1 MRTRYLNIDYFTAT
15 PTQTPEST
23 TFLHL
28 PIPHL
33 PPSNLSTA
41 FDGLQLPR
49 FDSEL
54 EVSLQ
59 IEQLPI
65 GAALSKFFSDVL
77 PQEIVINVADFEAV
91 DSSPSSR
98 SFGSGIR
105 ELQFW
110 EQKAEDLKEEKGS
123 EDPITF
129 GSETHGTDFRK
140 KDNGRRDAEKDAH
153 PYEMLRFETP
163 ELDVFVENA
172 YIYEKEGLPFLSEV
186 PEAENNLEMLNRTL
200 EFPWEVHESVHT
212 VEDFHSEYSMDQK
225 AYMFGDDCSYKDQMH
240 FYQNFPLLEVNE
252 ITLPTLTG
260 LSVED
265 ELSSVYEKIEPQHG
279 DKKDNLNGKE
289 LLGPKEYGIL
299 EGLLDLRSDLGSLEI
314 TPEMDLLSMVEM
326 PQIQGNIAYQ
336 RTSTGACFQSVSP
349 VVFEEFQILDL
360 NSSQHFEVLI
370 STLTPNEPETC
381 DWMFHGDINFNT
393 LIVSHEL
400 ALVDDTF
407 KSLPVPVLSDHEKIC
422 SSYVVMEETLTN
434 LQPLPLSASDRIYL
448 DWHFLEKDKCN
459 CQISFSHQKILE
471 DTNSLSTCFDWD
483 SYDDGKLVYDF
494 AFSDAAV
501 DEFNTEEKKELQ
513 ELPSDGIPMLAGHLG
528 DTSGKLSGG
537 AFPQKKI
544 GEHIDKRGAERASSL
559 FKSMSQFNDIG
570 FFLNPQKA
578 STGGNSNCAVTTVA
592 NATFPKLINSNSL
605 TFLFK
610 YANTRF
616 ENMNDQQSKKLSDI
630 FPGQEKSNMRYK
642 EGVDEVEA
650 SSMPLPN
657 LSVPSA
663 VEAERFQQSMV
674 SFPEMVIVV
683 NTQNLDKEMIVS
695 RRSTYQKI
703 LAMEK
708 EGVQVVERDS
718 DLPVDIIIS
727 SAICLVWYDCKN
739 IGKKATTLD
748 EASSCLPL
756 CIENIATNVLT
767 LLSFTFSGCFMI
779 FEGENGFLSTVMEY
793 SDGLYA
799 AAAGLG
805 IDLQLFNS
813 YSSELTDEIILSC
826 MGHATKSNRFIY
838 PQMPESESLAESFLT
853 RFPSV
858 NALTAHAILSSGGLL
873 KEFLES
879 SHETRMSV
887 IQKYHVPDES
897 ITLFSTLC
905 KYGEPADS
913 KSIMTDCSSSVSS
926 GPDSGRYNRN
936 LVLER
941 KKRKYNG
948 SPDKYEL
955 QTDEFLHLEP
965 LNQFSTDILNPSTAS
980 KLADSCM
987 SKSPKIIDE
996 FRKSRFSQN
1005 DLFDQEVGLDMDMM
1019 MNPFKVFEPYDSQI
1033 SKGPQVLNEIKRSC
1047 SSLKDKLS
1055 GQKRGSD
1062 TPIMKNF
1069 DFYNKNSEVLHED
1082 LKGEV
1087 VDLKGSPVLDED
1099 FSFIGNSMKFSSEM
1113 PELEMDST
1121 RKSKAARKLSF
1132 GSSSHRT
1139 FPTAAEINSTPTVW
1153 RSAENLR
1160 KISQVGA
1167 NNYSD
1172 TNLEH
1177 DVFPLTNRNKPLEET
1192 FMKRSGGKSQGLH
1205 FHENDI
1211 SPYGGT
1217 QGLHLYG
1224 NDISHYGG
1232 TPLSKALRSG
1242 SSQKNTP
1249 WTIEFL
1255 NRIKEKSRL
1264 RQQSLPGDLSG
1275 PSLGYPGNVSKVT
1288 KRRSPSILDFYKYQ
1302 GGNTPRKFPGK
1313 KRQKRTLQSS
1323 SSSKNETISAPRLTE
1338 WTPIDKR
1345 ARQTLSFA
1353 TKDSGNQTKLVW
1365 SDGAHGVRKK
1375 FQMQT

>member
-15 PTQTPEST
+15 PTQTPDST

-33 PPSNLSTA
+33 PPSNLSTP
-41 FDGLQLPR
+41 FDGLQLSR

-65 GAALSKFFSDVL
+65 GDALSKFFSDVL
-77 PQEIVINVADFEAV
+77 PQKIVIDVADLEAG

-98 SFGSGIR
+98 SFGSGSR
-105 ELQFW
+105 ELQFS
-110 EQKAEDLKEEKGS
+110 EQKAEDLKEEKRS
-123 EDPITF
+123 EDQITF
-129 GSETHGTDFRK
+129 GSKTHEADFRK

-153 PYEMLRFETP
+153 PYEMLHFETP
-163 ELDVFVENA
+163 ELDVFLENA

-212 VEDFHSEYSMDQK
+212 VEDVHSEYSMDQK
-225 AYMFGDDCSYKDQMH
+225 AYMFEDDCSYKDQMH

-265 ELSSVYEKIEPQHG
+265 ELSSVYENIEPQHW
-279 DKKDNLNGKE
+279 DKKDKLNGKE
-289 LLGPKEYGIL
+289 LLGTKEYGTL
-299 EGLLDLRSDLGSLEI
+299 ECLLDLRSDLGSLDI

-326 PQIQGNIAYQ
+326 PQMQGNITYQ
-336 RTSTGACFQSVSP
+336 GTSMDACFQSRSL

-370 STLTPNEPETC
+370 STLTANEPETC

-400 ALVDDTF
+400 ALVDGTF
-407 KSLPVPVLSDHEKIC
+407 KSLPVPVLSDHENIC

-494 AFSDAAV
+494 AFSDDAV
-501 DEFNTEEKKELQ
+501 DEFNTEENKELQ

-544 GEHIDKRGAERASSL
+544 GEHIDKRGAKRASSL
-559 FKSMSQFNDIG
+559 FKSMSQFNDIS

-592 NATFPKLINSNSL
+592 NATSPKM
-605 TFLFK
+605 
-610 YANTRF
+610 YAQGEQSYSISAPV
-616 ENMNDQQSKKLSDI
+616 ENMNDQQSEELSDI
-630 FPGQEKSNMRYK
+630 FPGQEKNDMRYK
-642 EGVDEVEA
+642 EGADEVEA

-657 LSVPSA
+657 LSVPPA
-663 VEAERFQQSMV
+663 VEAERFQQSMA

-739 IGKKATTLD
+739 IGKKATTID

-767 LLSFTFSGCFMI
+767 LLSFTFSGCIMI
-779 FEGENGFLSTVMEY
+779 FEGENSFLSTVMEY

-826 MGHATKSNRFIY
+826 MGHATKSKRFMY
-838 PQMPESESLAESFLT
+838 PRMPESESLAESFLT

-955 QTDEFLHLEP
+955 QTNEFLHLEP
-965 LNQFSTDILNPSTAS
+965 LNQFSTNILNPSTAS

-1005 DLFDQEVGLDMDMM
+1005 DLFDQEVGLDTDMM

-1033 SKGPQVLNEIKRSC
+1033 SKGPQVLKDIKRSC

-1087 VDLKGSPVLDED
+1087 IDLKGSPVLDED
-1099 FSFIGNSMKFSSEM
+1099 SSFIGNPMKSSSQM

-1132 GSSSHRT
+1132 GLSSHRT

-1167 NNYSD
+1167 NDYSD
-1172 TNLEH
+1172 TDLEH

-1211 SPYGGT
+1211 SPYGGM

-1232 TPLSKALRSG
+1232 TPLSRALHSG

-1275 PSLGYPGNVSKVT
+1275 PSLGYPGNVSKIT

-1302 GGNTPRKFPGK
+1302 GGNTPRKFPEK
-1313 KRQKRTLQSS
+1313 KRQKRPLQSS
-1323 SSSKNETISAPRLTE
+1323 SSSKNETISAPALTE

-1353 TKDSGNQTKLVW
+1353 TNDSGNQTKLVW